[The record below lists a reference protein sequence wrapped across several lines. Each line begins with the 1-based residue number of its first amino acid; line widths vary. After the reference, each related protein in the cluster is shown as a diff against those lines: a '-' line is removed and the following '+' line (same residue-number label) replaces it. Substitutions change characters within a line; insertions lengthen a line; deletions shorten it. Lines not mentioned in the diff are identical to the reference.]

1 MILSIE
7 RVKLAAAEKQMNFTE
22 VLKLAHI
29 SSRTAKRIQDGYEV
43 QTKTAG
49 KLAAVL
55 GVSVADLLLNKI

>member
-7 RVKLAAAEKQMNFTE
+7 KVKLAAAEQQRNFTE

-29 SSRTAKRIQDGYEV
+29 SPRTAKRIHDGHEI

-49 KLAAVL
+49 KLAAAL
-55 GVSVADLLLNKI
+55 GVRVSDLLKS

>member
-1 MILSIE
+1 MVLSIE
-7 RVKLAAAEKQMNFTE
+7 KVKLAAAEKQMNFTD

-29 SSRTAKRIQDGYEV
+29 SPVTAKRIHDGFEI